1 MKRIKKFSIFEEE
14 SESAERSYSFE
25 ELSDSAKKNAIINV
39 REEMWEGKHG
49 ANDIPEWVVDDDYLF
64 EPTHDEM
71 VDIFGPG
78 YGESLD
84 ENPMIGNT
92 RKRISYVGKDDGNY
106 YLHCKEALDINNE
119 EMFLGFLGIPPR
131 FWDNVYYTF
140 IDRGTYTIIE
150 FEIDG
155 EEDMS
160 EKAIETLNKYMENAE
175 KNFEQHMASILS
187 RISDSIEDQYGDEEI
202 IQRID
207 NNEIEFNSEGNIL
220 N

>member
-14 SESAERSYSFE
+14 SDERSYSFE
-25 ELSDSAKKNAIINV
+25 ELSDSAKKNAISNV
-39 REEMWEGKHG
+39 REEMWRGKYG
-49 ANDIPEWVVDDDYLF
+49 SEDIPEWVVDDDYLF

-78 YGESLD
+78 YDESLG
-84 ENPMIGNT
+84 ENPMIGNS
-92 RKRISYVGKDDGNY
+92 RKGISYVGKDDGNY

-140 IDRGTYTIIE
+140 IDTGTYTIIE
-150 FEIDG
+150 FEIDS

-160 EKAIETLNKYMENAE
+160 EKAIDSLNKYMENAE
-175 KNFEQHMASILS
+175 KNFKQHMSSVLS
-187 RISDSIEDQYGDEEI
+187 RITDSIEDQYKDEEI
-202 IQRID
+202 IDRID
-207 NNEIEFNSEGNIL
+207 NNEIEFNSEGGIL
-220 N
+220 D